1 MKYIGID
8 FGEKRVG
15 IAISDEDGKIAFPA
29 LVLENNNKLL
39 QNIFSFCQENDIKNV
54 ILGESKNYK
63 GQSNLI
69 MKKINSFK
77 LELESLRLKVF
88 WEPEFMTS
96 IQASRITGENKML
109 DASAAALILQ
119 SYLDRTFKNN

>member
-39 QNIFSFCQENDIKNV
+39 QNIFSFCQENNIKNV